1 MNIIEQVKQILT
13 DCELV
18 RKFTRDIQIDFTS
31 NEVGDFGLFS
41 NGDSKLREDI
51 LGNQTRQHNFVL
63 YATNRSREE
72 FERLKNSSFLLD
84 LAYWLETVKGQEVT
98 ATINGVEYSGEITKL
113 WSANGM
119 LYQAQPNMTKGVTY
133 QLQIYAQY
141 KLKEG
146 GKQA

>member
-18 RKFTRDIQIDFTS
+18 KQFTHDIRIDFTA
-31 NEVGDFGLFS
+31 NETGDFGLFS
-41 NGDSKLREDI
+41 NGDTKIKEDI
-51 LGNQTRQHNFVL
+51 LGNQTRQHNFIL
-63 YATNRSREE
+63 YATNQS
-72 FERLKNSSFLLD
+72 FNDFDRLQNSSFLLD

-98 ATINGVEYSGEITKL
+98 ATINGAEYKGEITKL

-119 LYQAQPNMTKGVTY
+119 MFQAQEDRSAGVTY

-141 KLKEG
+141 KIRK
-146 GKQA
+146 

>member
-18 RKFTRDIQIDFTS
+18 KQFTQNIQIDFTS
-31 NEVGDFGLFS
+31 NATGDFGLFS
-41 NGDSKLREDI
+41 NGDTKVKEDI

-63 YATNRSREE
+63 HATNQSVND
-72 FERLKNSSFLLD
+72 FDRLQNSTFLLD
-84 LAYWLETVKGQEVT
+84 LAQWLETVKGQKVE
-98 ATINGVEYSGEITKL
+98 ATINNVKYSGEITKL

-119 LYQAQPNMTKGVTY
+119 AYQMPQNISEGVTY

-141 KLKEG
+141 NLKRE
-146 GKQA
+146 